1 MGRRFTALMVGACA
15 ALGLMATSPPAA
27 TMCVYGPGEQCPAS
41 TDTWYVGN
49 DGATLDAALDAAA
62 STAEADTIY
71 VKAGTYISPVGF
83 AYDSSHP
90 VTVIGDGPG
99 KTVLKGADTVLHV
112 ANSSATPAPADVKFS
127 QLSVE
132 TAAGS
137 GNAAVSLTGA
147 TLEDARV
154 TSTGGSDNYGIFGGS
169 AVLRRVKVALD
180 PDVLTRSY
188 GAYLGGAN
196 TIEDS
201 DVAGTKVGVWSQG
214 SSLTV
219 HSSTFAGEVALW
231 HHAATGVI
239 TDSVLIARQPT
250 ASAVGLRVADLP
262 AASSLLTA
270 VNVTVVNNSPGAGS
284 GGVESM
290 SQNGNNT
297 SLYLFDSI

>member
-1 MGRRFTALMVGACA
+1 MARRISALIVVACA
-15 ALGLMATSPPAA
+15 ALGLSAA
-27 TMCVYGPGEQCPAS
+27 SSSAAIMCVYGPNAHCPDS
-41 TDTWYVGN
+41 TDTFWVGN
-49 DGATLDAALDAAA
+49 NGPTLDAALAQAAN
-62 STAEADTIY
+62 TPEADTIY
-71 VKAGTYISPVGF
+71 VKAGTYTFPGGF
-83 AYDSSHP
+83 SYNSQHP
-90 VTVIGDGPG
+90 VTVIGDGTD
-99 KTVLKGADTVLHV
+99 KTVLKGSDTVLHIS
-112 ANSSATPAPADVKFS
+112 NPSATPAPADVKFS
-127 QLSVE
+127 ALGVE

-137 GNAAVSLTGA
+137 GNAAVSITGA

-169 AVLRRVKVALD
+169 AVLRRVEVALD
-180 PDVLTRSY
+180 PDVTTRSY
-188 GAYLGGAN
+188 GAYLGGSN

-201 DVAGTKVGVWSQG
+201 DIAGTKVGVWSQG